1 MYSVHT
7 CAFCMCII
15 CECMCTCQYMY
26 MYIIIIIMLAFCM
39 CVWVSAR
46 VLGTITVLQV
56 GLSATRM
63 QCHNFVLP
71 NTCMYAT
78 DMLQLSGKC

>member
-1 MYSVHT
+1 
-7 CAFCMCII
+7 
-15 CECMCTCQYMY
+15 
-26 MYIIIIIMLAFCM
+26 MLAFCM
-39 CVWVSAR
+39 CVWVSTR

-78 DMLQLSGKC
+78 DMLQLSGKS